1 MEMIVKKET
10 RPREGRNGNFTAVR
24 DGKTLVSARTHRELV
39 DALTKQGIDLGDV
52 TFEYVRPQD
61 RPCAY

>member
-1 MEMIVKKET
+1 MIVKKGT
-10 RPREGRNGNFTAVR
+10 RPKEARISRFIAVR
-24 DGKTLVSARTHRELV
+24 DGKTLASAKTHRDVVE
-39 DALTKQGIDLGDV
+39 ALMKQGIDLGDV